1 MATIPELLETLVQP
15 DDNSQ
20 TKLVAVSKLSLRQV
34 HEKEVEWVLLEYEQV
49 PTPAVHIAWVPESLV
64 ILERSVQL
72 TAAQFLEQLG

>member
-1 MATIPELLETLVQP
+1 MATIPELLQTLVQP

-49 PTPAVHIAWVPESLV
+49 PTPAVDIAWVPESLV
-64 ILERSVQL
+64 ILE
-72 TAAQFLEQLG
+72 